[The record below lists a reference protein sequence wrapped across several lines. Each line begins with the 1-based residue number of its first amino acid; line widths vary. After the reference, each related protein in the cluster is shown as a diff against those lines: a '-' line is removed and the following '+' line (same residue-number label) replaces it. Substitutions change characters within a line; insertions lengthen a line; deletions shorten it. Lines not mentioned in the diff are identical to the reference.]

1 MIVTPYN
8 YLVSDCCS
16 GNQYIVNMPSG
27 ALVGEMWYIQSVGG
41 YNFCCII
48 EQILGLSMSGFD
60 YIADTA
66 TLVSSDVNTCSSAP
80 SYCCSISSPTPIYY
94 SPELCL
100 TFELCG
106 TPIFLN
112 FISASTQNYH
122 PVYSLVNISDIGV
135 TGMTLSY
142 GSNGWV
148 SSVENQN
155 TFSITNDCSIGI
167 ISFTKN
173 PSPLND
179 QPTGIWI
186 GGGIGNIVGVSANF
200 LEGACS
206 ANTQSTVVDLQYQ
219 TEPGCSFINENNG
232 SVTLIATSNSGG
244 PFTYYVDGQL
254 KNSNVI
260 FGLSVG
266 SHTAQAID
274 SNGNISDSVS
284 FEIINTEPVEIN
296 YSTQVNNV
304 ISNTYPV
311 VSNLT
316 YTSNVTYPSLPQGS
330 QITTYLTFNP
340 QVELIQLIN
349 NSINYTISFN
359 VIQTFQNGTQ
369 QTIPFTLGSSLSNIV
384 DNSPCGS
391 IKNDNYIYTSN
402 NQLTINRGDQL
413 DIELTFSWSFDGTP
427 QLTTCY
433 DMIKLSGGFVHT
445 NSETTNICGYLSTG
459 FDVNYLLRIITLD
472 IQKSVGQPVSGSVL
486 LNSYGP

>member
-16 GNQYIVNMPSG
+16 GNQYIVNMPIG
-27 ALVGEMWYIQSVGG
+27 GLVGEMWYIQSVGG

-66 TLVSSDVNTCSSAP
+66 TLVSSGVNTCSSAP
-80 SYCCSISSPTPIYY
+80 SYCCSVSSPTPIYY

-122 PVYSLVNISDIGV
+122 PVYSLVNILDIGV

-142 GSNGWV
+142 GANGWV
-148 SSVENQN
+148 SSVENQT
-155 TFSITNDCSIGI
+155 TFSIATDCSIGI

-179 QPTGIWI
+179 QPTGIWV
-186 GGGIGNIVGVSANF
+186 GGGIGDIVGVSSNL
-200 LEGACS
+200 LEGSCS
-206 ANTQSTVVDLQYQ
+206 GNTQSTVVNLQYQ
-219 TEPGCSFINENNG
+219 TEPICSFINENNG
-232 SVTLIATSNSGG
+232 SVVLMATSNSGG
-244 PFTYYVDGQL
+244 PFTYYVDGQQ
-254 KNSNVI
+254 KNSSVV

-274 SNGNISDSVS
+274 SNGNISSPVS
-284 FEIINTEPVEIN
+284 FEIINTEPTEIN
-296 YSTQVNNV
+296 YVAQTNN
-304 ISNTYPV
+304 ILSNTYPV
-311 VSNLT
+311 VSYLT
-316 YTSNVTYPSLPQGS
+316 YTSNVTYPSLSQGS

-369 QTIPFTLGSSLSNIV
+369 QTIPFTLGSSLSNSV
-384 DNSPCGS
+384 DNDPCGT
-391 IKNDNYIYTSN
+391 IKTDSYIYTSA
-402 NQLTINRGDQL
+402 NQLIINSGDKL
-413 DIELTFSWSFDGTP
+413 DIELTFNWSFDGTTP
-427 QLTTCY
+427 LTTCP
-433 DMIKLSGGFVHT
+433 DVIKLFGGFIHT
-445 NSETTNICGYLSTG
+445 NSEITNTCGYLSSG
-459 FDVNYLLRIITLD
+459 FDGNYVLKITTLV